1 MTVIFRLVFL
11 SLLRA
16 ALFYFL
22 YCFEGLFSTL
32 LSLLKYLPVMSN
44 IESYAFWAVNSWNY
58 YSNKDA
64 IV

>member
-1 MTVIFRLVFL
+1 MTAIFRLVFL
-11 SLLRA
+11 SLFRA

-44 IESYAFWAVNSWNY
+44 IESYACWAVQSWNY
-58 YSNKDA
+58 YSKKDA
-64 IV
+64 II